1 MAKSSLFPRPD
12 LLCKCVLGSGSSI
25 LGQTNVL
32 DKSDVA
38 ISYRLY
44 MRERVTYC
52 VTW

>member
-32 DKSDVA
+32 GDKSDVA
-38 ISYRLY
+38 VSYILY
-44 MRERVTYC
+44 MRGLLTV
-52 VTW
+52 